1 MKRIY
6 WRPRQVSR
14 PILMFIALMSLVGL
28 LAVEQFK
35 VTVQQSDYDAK
46 IEAARL
52 AQSAMAAIREYK
64 IGKGME
70 VDLDTDLTDSG
81 LIGKLM
87 TPVTSD
93 PGLLRSKQTT
103 VNPNFAAVVVE
114 MLREAGVRQGDPIAI
129 GFSGSFPAMN
139 ICVLAAAKALGL
151 KPIVISSGAASQW
164 GANDPELLWI
174 DMEKLLADEGIFPYR
189 SVAASLGGIE
199 DRGLGMSDEGLKKIG
214 EAIERNKLPLIAT
227 STFTENIDKRM
238 AIYYEKAEGRPIR
251 AYINV
256 GGGTISVGTAVGKR
270 LFRPG
275 LNLQP
280 PRGISSVDA
289 IMARFITSGVPVIH
303 FVQMTD
309 LAAEYGL
316 PVAPTKMPV
325 VGEGQI
331 FVKRQHSRWLAG
343 GILAAILISL
353 YAFVRSDL
361 GFRILQPHTTKL
373 DAAGPMEQM
382 V

>member
-14 PILMFIALMSLVGL
+14 PMLMLIALLSLIGL
-28 LAVEQFK
+28 LAVEQLK
-35 VTVQQSDYDAK
+35 ITVQQSDYEAK
-46 IEAARL
+46 IQAARY
-52 AQSAMAAIREYK
+52 AQAAMAAIREYK
-64 IGKGME
+64 TNRGMA
-70 VDLDTDLTDSG
+70 VDLETDPTDSG
-81 LIGKLM
+81 LIGKLI
-87 TPVTSD
+87 TPTTSD

-114 MLREAGVRQGDPIAI
+114 MLVQAGAKKGDPVAI

-139 ICVLAAAKALGL
+139 ICVLAACKSLDL
-151 KPIVISSGAASQW
+151 MPIIISSGAASQW
-164 GANDPELLWI
+164 GANDPDLLWL
-174 DMEKLLADEGIFPYR
+174 DMERLLHDEGIFPYR

-199 DRGLGMSDEGLKKIG
+199 DRGLGMSDEGLQRIR
-214 EAIERNKLPLIAT
+214 ESIERHRLPLVAT
-227 STFTENIDKRM
+227 PSFSENIDKRM
-238 AIYYEKAEGRPIR
+238 AIYYEHAGSRPIK

-303 FVQMTD
+303 FVQMID
-309 LAAEYGL
+309 IAAEYGL
-316 PVAPTKMPV
+316 PVAPTKMPI

-343 GILAAILISL
+343 GVLAAILLSL
-353 YAFVRSDL
+353 YGFVRSDL
-361 GFRILQPHTTKL
+361 GFRILQPHTMKDTS
-373 DAAGPMEQM
+373 GPMEQM